1 MAKILIVE
9 DSPSQ
14 SLAITRALEK
24 AGHATLVAADGDAG
38 VAQALAELPDLI
50 LMDVIMPN
58 LNGFQATRKLAHDP
72 ATKHIPIVIL
82 STKNMD
88 TDKMWG
94 LRQGAKAYLTKPF
107 KDGELVDTVNGL
119 LKSCP

>member
-9 DSPSQ
+9 DSPTQSQ
-14 SLAITRALEK
+14 AISRLLEK
-24 AGHATLVAADGDAG
+24 AGHQPLVATDGDAG
-38 VAQALAELPDLI
+38 VLMCKDQMPDLV

-58 LNGFQATRKLAHDP
+58 LNGFQATRKISNDP
-72 ATKHIPIVIL
+72 ATRHIPIIIL
-82 STKNMD
+82 STKDMA

-107 KDGELVDTVNGL
+107 KDNELMSTIDGL
-119 LKSCP
+119 LRPA

>member
-9 DSPSQ
+9 DSPTQSQ
-14 SLAITRALEK
+14 PISRLLEK
-24 AGHATLVAADGDAG
+24 AGHQPLVATDGDAG
-38 VAQALAELPDLI
+38 VLMCKDQMPDLV

-58 LNGFQATRKLAHDP
+58 LNGFQATRKISNDP
-72 ATKHIPIVIL
+72 ATRHIPIIIL
-82 STKNMD
+82 STKDMA

-107 KDGELVDTVNGL
+107 KDNELMSTIDGL
-119 LKSCP
+119 LRPA